1 MIKLIKPSEK
11 YFLQYKEMM
20 DEWLMEGSRVDPW
33 SLDLKYHTKE
43 YFKQMLKR
51 VQEAER
57 GENIGEYPPSTTYW
71 LYDDEK
77 DIIIGCSNLRHYL
90 RGDAEKIWGHIGYG
104 IRPSQRRKGYGI
116 IQLEKALEKCND
128 INIDKVLITCN
139 EENIAS
145 AKTIEK
151 CYGEY
156 ENTVHMRDETLRRY
170 WITLSKINNIHR

>member
-1 MIKLIKPSEK
+1 MVKLIKPSEK

-77 DIIIGCSNLRHYL
+77 DIIISCSNLRHYL

-104 IRPSQRRKGYGI
+104 IRPSQRRKG
-116 IQLEKALEKCND
+116 E
-128 INIDKVLITCN
+128 
-139 EENIAS
+139 
-145 AKTIEK
+145 
-151 CYGEY
+151 
-156 ENTVHMRDETLRRY
+156 
-170 WITLSKINNIHR
+170 

>member
-104 IRPSQRRKGYGI
+104 IRPSQRRKGYGKLLLKLT
-116 IQLEKALEKCND
+116 LEEAKKRGL
-128 INIDKVLITCN
+128 DKVLLAAYVG
-139 EENIAS
+139 NIPS
-145 AKTIEK
+145 WKLMEK
-151 CYGEY
+151 CGGKFEKIVY
-156 ENTVHMRDETLRRY
+156 EEETGLPAKRY
-170 WITLSKINNIHR
+170 WIDIK